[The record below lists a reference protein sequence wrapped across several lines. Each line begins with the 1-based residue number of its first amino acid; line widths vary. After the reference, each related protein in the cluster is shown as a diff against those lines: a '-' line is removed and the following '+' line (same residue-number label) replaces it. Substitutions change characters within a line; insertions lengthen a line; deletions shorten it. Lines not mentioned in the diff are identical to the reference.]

1 MWRGERVRE
10 ASWNNVQNWGV
21 ALLNISIFVVV
32 FPPSS
37 LPPSSPHCH
46 VFLRALA
53 ILPYRILC
61 CAVCYLGSVLFFFSP
76 NEFSLLVPVILSPH
90 SLSLSLSLSGTEN
103 ENFFLH
109 ATAEFESVCAVCC
122 VLRWRVERENRWL
135 IASWKIHTHTEL
147 CSALSA
153 VLMVA
158 WKVVVVVSTEL
169 VLLARSF

>member
-37 LPPSSPHCH
+37 LPP
-46 VFLRALA
+46 
-53 ILPYRILC
+53 ILPSLPRFSPSSCYIAIPYTLLC
-61 CAVCYLGSVLFFFSP
+61 CVLSRFCAF
-76 NEFSLLVPVILSPH
+76 LLFPKWIFPSRPRH
-90 SLSLSLSLSGTEN
+90 SLAPFTLSLSLSGTEN